1 MFHNSGW
8 KGRDDR
14 SDAAN
19 SFESD
24 ESTKLDECFRLI
36 RPDDTFAQF
45 FLRKKKTSF
54 SNISNGSFVFFFFRW
69 IRKITRL
76 DQYLSG
82 FTCLEV
88 FGSIV
93 RSKMYDLFCL
103 IRITSK

>member
-54 SNISNGSFVFFFFRW
+54 SNVSNSFVFFFFFFFS
-69 IRKITRL
+69 L
-76 DQYLSG
+76 DYRVL
-82 FTCLEV
+82 
-88 FGSIV
+88 
-93 RSKMYDLFCL
+93 D
-103 IRITSK
+103 